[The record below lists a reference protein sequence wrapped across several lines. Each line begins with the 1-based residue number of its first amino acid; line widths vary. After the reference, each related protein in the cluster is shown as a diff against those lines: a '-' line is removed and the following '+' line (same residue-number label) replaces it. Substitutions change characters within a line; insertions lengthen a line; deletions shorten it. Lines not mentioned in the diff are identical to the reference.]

1 MIHFLLVKVTVRYLS
16 VVGCLNP
23 DLAGNVA
30 IVVIHH
36 HSLEYATTKIKSDP
50 INQLIKSVLE
60 SGSKSRSRMT
70 LSI

>member
-1 MIHFLLVKVTVRYLS
+1 MYGTVQEHTTDSYRNNYRSKLYYKFLVVKVKVRYLS

-36 HSLEYATTKIKSDP
+36 HSL
-50 INQLIKSVLE
+50 V
-60 SGSKSRSRMT
+60 
-70 LSI
+70 